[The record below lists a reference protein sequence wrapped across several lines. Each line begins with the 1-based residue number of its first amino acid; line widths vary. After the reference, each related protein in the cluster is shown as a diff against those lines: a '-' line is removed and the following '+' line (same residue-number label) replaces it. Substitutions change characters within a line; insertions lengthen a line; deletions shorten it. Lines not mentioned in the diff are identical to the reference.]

1 MSYICQKHRFVVN
14 NGECPFCLADSL
26 VKTPVKKEKNKESS
40 EEEISEDLIEKL
52 KSKFN
57 FKI

>member
-52 KSKFN
+52 N
-57 FKI
+57 FFDKL